1 MNLSA
6 TVPPTPLLA
15 SPAPVSRRVQ
25 PTTTS
30 TAPASAGW
38 PTVAAIERTGRDTF
52 LTVRL
57 RDGATLVARFGG
69 RAPIRLADPVA
80 VSVDVAAAHVFD
92 PVSGRALHHPE

>member
-1 MNLSA
+1 MRSLPKPARLAIA
-6 TVPPTPLLA
+6 TLYL
-15 SPAPVSRRVQ
+15 
-25 PTTTS
+25 
-30 TAPASAGW
+30 
-38 PTVAAIERTGRDTF
+38 
-52 LTVRL
+52 RL

>member
-1 MNLSA
+1 VTAVPPDPDPDA
-6 TVPPTPLLA
+6 TVLA
-15 SPAPVSRRVQ
+15 
-25 PTTTS
+25 
-30 TAPASAGW
+30 G
-38 PTVAAIERTGRDTF
+38 TVAAIERTGRDTF